1 MPFTGPTSG
10 NLAGAQANDN
20 QYSYI
25 LESTYGTAPT
35 AGAWQ
40 RLRLMSENIRANKTR
55 ARPQELS
62 TTYESSAAI
71 TTQVGVSGTIN
82 GALSTGTWDDM
93 LAGALMS
100 DFVSLTC
107 AITSGTGNAA
117 GSGGF
122 VPISSAPAI
131 TLNASS
137 FDLTPI
143 PAFGVLSITG
153 DTAQSNGPWAYVKVN
168 NNAVLIYPLIGTQ
181 NYANHQLP
189 AGANI
194 IFKTALNGATFKS
207 YSLQAKIGNGF
218 LLRTGGFVN
227 RIQVSAQ
234 QGQFTTIATDFQ
246 FANEVHNTADAA
258 AGGYTAAPVGTVHD
272 TVYGFAGVM
281 LNGAQALV
289 NKVTQCSLTIARDGA
304 DQDYAMGTP
313 IAVGQRPGS
322 ILVSGSIQVFFA
334 DYTMYDSFQQ
344 EAQGMFALTTRD
356 RSGAGYTFFIPNA
369 QMMNPQV
376 NAGGKNQPVLATF
389 DIEGNPSTIGGTM
402 AVGRF

>member
-82 GALSTGTWDDM
+82 GALSTGTWDDV

-100 DFVSLTC
+100 DFTTVT
-107 AITSGTGNAA
+107 ANITAQSGA
-117 GSGGF
+117 GSGALNVGATNQIVIVNTDF
-122 VPISSAPAI
+122 ATVPN
-131 TLNASS
+131 L
-137 FDLTPI
+137 
-143 PAFGVLSITG
+143 GVLSISG
-153 DTAQSNGPWAYVKVN
+153 DNAATNGPWAYIKATSSIVF
-168 NNAVLIYPLIGTQ
+168 IYPLLASQ
-181 NYANHQLP
+181 VF
-189 AGANI
+189 AGHNLATGASIN
-194 IFKTALNGATFKS
+194 FKTALNGATFKS

-234 QGQFTTIATDFQ
+234 HGQFATIATDFQ

-322 ILVSGSIQVFFA
+322 ILISGSIQMFFA

-356 RSGAGYTFFIPNA
+356 RSGAGYVFFIPNA
-369 QMMNPQV
+369 QMMNPQI

-389 DIEGNPSTIGGTM
+389 DIEGNPSTSGGTM

>member
-82 GALSTGTWDDM
+82 GAMSTGTWDD
-93 LAGALMS
+93 LFAGVLMS
-100 DFVSLTC
+100 DWVNWTYNV
-107 AITSGTGNAA
+107 TTGTGA
-117 GSGGF
+117 GSAATSVTAQGVQQLVVNGSGALNSL
-122 VPISSAPAI
+122 P
-131 TLNASS
+131 TL
-137 FDLTPI
+137 
-143 PAFGVLSITG
+143 GVISITG
-153 DTAQSNGPWAYVKVN
+153 DSPQMNGPWAYIRALDTVFFV
-168 NNAVLIYPLIGTQ
+168 YPLLATQ
-181 NYANHQLP
+181 VFTAHALANGS
-189 AGANI
+189 AI
-194 IFKTALNGATFKS
+194 TVKTALNGSTFKS

-227 RIQVSAQ
+227 RIQVSTQ
-234 QGQFTTIATDFQ
+234 QGQFATIATDFQ
-246 FANEVHNTADAA
+246 FANEVHNLTDTATA
-258 AGGYTAAPVGTVHD
+258 YSAAPTGTVHD

-281 LNGAQALV
+281 LNGAQALI
-289 NKVTQCSLTIARDGA
+289 NKVTQCSLTISRDGA
-304 DQDYAMGTP
+304 GQDYAMGTP

-334 DYTMYDSFQQ
+334 DYMMYDSFQQ

-356 RSGAGYTFFIPNA
+356 RSGAGYVFFIHNA
-369 QMMNPQV
+369 QMMNPQI

-389 DIEGNPSTIGGTM
+389 DIEGNPSTIGGTL
-402 AVGRF
+402 AIGRF